1 MRPHPKSQ
9 PCSMECWLFERA
21 EKGGQEQLRMRAQKD
36 KHPDMRRAGLAGE
49 KAFMEL
55 LLLGAGLGAPYTKGG
70 RLMASSEA
78 SSLPEEWTWL

>member
-1 MRPHPKSQ
+1 
-9 PCSMECWLFERA
+9 
-21 EKGGQEQLRMRAQKD
+21 MRAQKD

-55 LLLGAGLGAPYTKGG
+55 SLLGA

-78 SSLPEEWTWL
+78 SSLPEEWTWP

>member
-1 MRPHPKSQ
+1 MQPHPESQ

-21 EKGGQEQLRMRAQKD
+21 EEGGQEQLRMRAQKD

-55 LLLGAGLGAPYTKGG
+55 SLLGA

-78 SSLPEEWTWL
+78 SSLPEEWTWP